1 MKKNVLIFLFS
12 TFVSFSFCSKQN
24 YLKLRDIHKSIDPD
38 FQDTPIDTKTGT
50 FIDKQKVISL
60 ATATA
65 KILKNGTRKVF
76 SGAGIVGTHLLTS
89 VYIGALLGEDPERP
103 FPIRASEVF
112 HLKYSLP
119 ALCVASKAY
128 YGIKDAS
135 LESQGDK
142 IKLLKGCL
150 CKASTTGA
158 EIITV
163 YAAAN
168 LLGMEPTPT
177 QLTSFY
183 FVGNTFGKLF
193 LKPIT
198 P

>member
-24 YLKLRDIHKSIDPD
+24 CLELRNIHKSIDPD
-38 FQDTPIDTKTGT
+38 FQDTAIDTKTDT
-50 FIDKQKVISL
+50 FIDKQKVVSL

-65 KILKNGTRKVF
+65 KFLKNGSRNVF
-76 SGAGIVGTHLLTS
+76 SGAGIVGTYLYTSIYVGFLLD
-89 VYIGALLGEDPERP
+89 EDPHNP
-103 FPIRASEVF
+103 LPIRKSEVF

-119 ALCVASKAY
+119 ALCLINKAY
-128 YGIKDAS
+128 RDIKEAS
-135 LESQGDK
+135 VESKGDRM
-142 IKLLKGCL
+142 KLLKGCIG
-150 CKASTTGA
+150 KASITGA
-158 EIITV
+158 EIMTT

-177 QLTSFY
+177 QLTSLY
-183 FVGNTFGKLF
+183 FIGDTFGNLF
-193 LKPIT
+193 LKPVT